1 MLRVMMQKPRP
12 RLVRLLPAL
21 AAFVIG
27 PIPLVS
33 PGLAQPAAVPP
44 PIEQLG
50 ADCARPQY
58 VSDTLVCADTALRAL
73 DADVARMSRTLPTL
87 AGDALWESQAAWMRR
102 RSLCAFRAD
111 QSACLAAAYADR
123 RAVLLAG
130 AAPGTRPLRCD
141 GPWRG
146 HDLLASIANA
156 GQAMTIIENGA
167 VLAVATPLAK
177 DWQPWLAWRKSGGRI
192 ILQPQAGAAIRCRLS

>member
-1 MLRVMMQKPRP
+1 MLHIMTQKIHPCS
-12 RLVRLLPAL
+12 VRLLPAF
-21 AAFVIG
+21 AALVVG
-27 PIPLVS
+27 PVPLIIPA
-33 PGLAQPAAVPP
+33 LAQPATVPP

-73 DADVARMSRTLPTL
+73 DADVARLSRTPPAL
-87 AGDALWESQAAWMRR
+87 AGDALWEPQAAWMRR
-102 RSLCAFRAD
+102 RSLCAFRTD
-111 QSACLAAAYADR
+111 QRACLAAAYADR
-123 RAVLLAG
+123 RAVLMAG

-146 HDLLASIANA
+146 RDLLASIANA

-192 ILQPQAGAAIRCRLS
+192 ILQLQAGAVTRCRLS